1 MTGADL
7 LALIKKQP
15 IAFACGLVAVLCG
28 IAFYFR
34 SDVVDEAQRL
44 FEEKDKES
52 QKIAL
57 NARHT
62 TGLAEQVQEIQAAAK
77 QLESRLVHAGDL
89 ANNLQFFYRLENET
103 GVKLIDVR
111 QNSQPAAKQNAPKTL
126 FVPVSFNL
134 TLQGTYPQIWAFLR
148 LVETG
153 PHFARFDRL
162 TVSKIEAGGRTESG
176 GGSAA
181 PDQMNAA
188 FTVEL
193 LGTP

>member
-7 LALIKKQP
+7 LALVKKQP
-15 IAFACGLVAVLCG
+15 IAFACGLLALLCG
-28 IAFYFR
+28 VALYFR
-34 SDVVDEAQRL
+34 SDAVDEAQRL

-62 TGLAEQVQEIQAAAK
+62 TGLAEQVQEIQAGAK

-111 QNSQPAAKQNAPKTL
+111 QNSLPTPKANAPKTL
-126 FVPVSFNL
+126 FIPVSFSL
-134 TLQGTYPQIWAFLR
+134 TLQGSYAQVWAFIR
-148 LVETG
+148 RVETG
-153 PHFARFDRL
+153 PHFVRFDRL
-162 TVSKIEAGGRTESG
+162 TVSKLEGAGRSEAGVGAG
-176 GGSAA
+176 L
-181 PDQMNAA
+181 DQMNAV

>member
-15 IAFACGLVAVLCG
+15 VAFACGVLCVLCAV
-28 IAFYFR
+28 AFYFR
-34 SDVVDEAQRL
+34 MDAIDEARAA
-44 FEEKDKES
+44 FEAKDKEAKAVS
-52 QKIAL
+52 Q

-62 TGLAEQVQEIQAAAK
+62 TGLAEHVQEIQADAK
-77 QLESRLVHAGDL
+77 QLESRLLRAGDL
-89 ANNLQFFYRLENET
+89 ANNLQFFYRLENES

-111 QNSQPAAKQNAPKTL
+111 QNAQPAAKQNAPKTL
-126 FVPVSFNL
+126 FIPVSFNL

-148 LVETG
+148 RIETG

-162 TVSKIEAGGRTESG
+162 TVSKLEGGGRTEG
-176 GGSAA
+176 GGAA
-181 PDQMNAA
+181 GVDQMNAV

-193 LGTP
+193 LGKP

>member
-7 LALIKKQP
+7 LALIKKHP
-15 IAFACGLVAVLCG
+15 IAFACGLIALLCG
-28 IAFYFR
+28 VALYLR
-34 SDVVDEAQRL
+34 SDAVDEAQRL

-62 TGLAEQVQEIQAAAK
+62 TGLAEQVQEIQGDAK
-77 QLESRLVHAGDL
+77 QLESRLLRAGNL

-103 GVKLIDVR
+103 GVKLVDVR
-111 QNSQPAAKQNAPKTL
+111 QNPPPPAKQNAPKTL
-126 FVPVSFNL
+126 FIPVSFSL
-134 TLQGTYPQIWAFLR
+134 TLQGSYPQIWAFLR
-148 LVETG
+148 RIETG

-162 TVSKIEAGGRTESG
+162 TVSKLEAGGRTESG
-176 GGSAA
+176 GGAAA
-181 PDQMNAA
+181 PDQMNAV

>member
-7 LALIKKQP
+7 LALIKKHP
-15 IAFACGLVAVLCG
+15 IAFACGLLALACAVALYV
-28 IAFYFR
+28 R
-34 SDVVDEAQRL
+34 SDAVDEAQRL

-62 TGLAEQVQEIQAAAK
+62 TGLAEQVQEIQAEAK
-77 QLESRLVHAGDL
+77 QLESRLLRAGDL
-89 ANNLQFFYRLENET
+89 ANNLQFFYRLENES

-111 QNSQPAAKQNAPKTL
+111 QNPLPAAKQNAPKTL

-134 TLQGTYPQIWAFLR
+134 TLQGTYPQIWTFLR
-148 LVETG
+148 RIETG

-162 TVSKIEAGGRTESG
+162 TVAKLEGGGRTEG
-176 GGSAA
+176 GGAA
-181 PDQMNAA
+181 GADQMNAV

-193 LGTP
+193 LGKP

>member
-7 LALIKKQP
+7 LARVKKQP
-15 IAFACGLVAVLCG
+15 IAFACGLLALLCG
-28 IAFYFR
+28 VALYFR
-34 SDVVDEAQRL
+34 SDAVDEAQRL

-62 TGLAEQVQEIQAAAK
+62 TGLAEQVQEIQAGAK

-111 QNSQPAAKQNAPKTL
+111 QNSLPTPKANAPKTL
-126 FVPVSFNL
+126 FIPVSFSL
-134 TLQGTYPQIWAFLR
+134 TLQGNYAQVWAFIR
-148 LVETG
+148 RVETG

-162 TVSKIEAGGRTESG
+162 TVSKLEGAGRLEAGVGAG
-176 GGSAA
+176 V
-181 PDQMNAA
+181 DQMNAV

>member
-15 IAFACGLVAVLCG
+15 IAFACGLIALLCG
-28 IAFYFR
+28 IALYIR
-34 SDVVDEAQRL
+34 SDAVDEAQRL

-62 TGLAEQVQEIQAAAK
+62 TGLAEQVQEIQGDAK
-77 QLESRLVHAGDL
+77 QLESRLVRAGNL
-89 ANNLQFFYRLENET
+89 ANNLQFFYRLENDT
-103 GVKLIDVR
+103 GAKLVDVR
-111 QNSQPAAKQNAPKTL
+111 QNGLPPAKANAPKTL
-126 FVPVSFNL
+126 FVPVSFSL
-134 TLQGTYPQIWAFLR
+134 TLQGTYPQIWTFLR
-148 LVETG
+148 RIETG

-162 TVSKIEAGGRTESG
+162 TVSKIEGAARTESG
-176 GGSAA
+176 GAAA
-181 PDQMNAA
+181 PDQMNAV